1 MLTSLRYG
9 RKVEDA
15 EINAR
20 LERGSGYAD
29 LPGRH
34 LAVNQVVAWN
44 LAYYRKVAGETQEEF
59 GARIGWSKAIVSAA
73 ERSWDGKRARQFS
86 ADDIVTIAAAF
97 GLPIVAMFLPP
108 EDDGVDARYLLHLPV
123 GELETECLT
132 MRDLM
137 LHIVNPDE
145 TGGASDEYPIVKRY
159 WDRYV
164 TAINGYLRADRIGEL
179 AEYIEDLST
188 EERIVEHLA
197 RLRGHY
203 EALREMISDNDHLQ
217 EALTGKLLEAR
228 GGRGVAAEDRRT
240 PEQREWD
247 GRLAEIG
254 KEMFPGGRYT
264 RDQLDQVVEEAN
276 RRGFTAPPPGRQ
288 FDLGDV
294 RESAES

>member
-1 MLTSLRYG
+1 MSPVRYRQG
-9 RKVEDA
+9 VEDA

-20 LERGSGYAD
+20 LKPGSGYAD

-44 LAYYRKVAGETQEEF
+44 LAYFRKAAGLTQDEL
-59 GARIGWSKAIVSAA
+59 GARIGWSNAIVSAA
-73 ERSWDGKRARQFS
+73 ERSWDGKRVRAFT

-123 GELETECLT
+123 GELETACLT

-137 LHIVNPDE
+137 LRIVNPDE

-197 RLRGHY
+197 RLRGQY

-217 EALTGKLLEAR
+217 EALSDKLLEAR
-228 GGRGVAAEDRRT
+228 GGRGIGVEDRRT

-247 GRLAEIG
+247 AHVAAVV
-254 KEMFPGGRYT
+254 KEMFGEGGYT
-264 RDQLDQVVEEAN
+264 RDQINQAMEEAK
-276 RRGFTAPPPGRQ
+276 RRGFVAPPRERQ
-288 FDLGDV
+288 FDLGDD
-294 RESAES
+294 RGSAPES